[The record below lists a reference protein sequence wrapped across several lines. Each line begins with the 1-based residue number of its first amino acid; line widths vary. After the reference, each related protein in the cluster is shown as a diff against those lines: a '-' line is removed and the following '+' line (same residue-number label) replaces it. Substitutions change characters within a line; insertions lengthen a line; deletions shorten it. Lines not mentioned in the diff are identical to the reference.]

1 MHIKQLQ
8 ELHKKRLETQT
19 DFYTARGLQV
29 YFKDPLMNDNVDVQ
43 RVINNV
49 ENKLPAHLL
58 SEIEMIVFGTFDEF
72 QERSINAAYKD
83 GALYISNFQDDEAD
97 LYDDI
102 IHEISH
108 SLEAPYGYEIYG
120 DERVKNEFLQKRVT
134 MHDLL
139 WSKGYKFPK
148 SFFTNIEYDE
158 EFDML
163 LYKDIG
169 YDKLANLLTGLF
181 ISPYAATSLREYFA
195 TGFTE
200 FYTHSDHN
208 LLKKVS
214 PALYEKIFILQDP
227 KILDN

>member
-1 MHIKQLQ
+1 MHTKQLQ

-19 DFYTARGLQV
+19 DFYTARGLHV
-29 YFKDPLMNDNVDVQ
+29 YFKDPLMNDKIDVQ

-120 DERVKNEFLQKRVT
+120 DERVKSEFLQKRIL

-139 WSKGYKFPK
+139 WAKGYKFPK

-214 PALYEKIFILQDP
+214 PALYEKIFILQDS